1 MLKKW
6 LLPVITFLF
15 FLFTFDVAAQQ
26 LTKIK
31 GVVLDANTKEP
42 LPFVNVSFKGANI
55 GTTTDFSGNF
65 YLETQWATG
74 ELQASFIGYKTII
87 KKVLIGKSQTINFY
101 LSDEAVLMQEFVV
114 KADNKKYRNKENP
127 AVELI
132 RKVIEHKNDNRIE
145 SLNYYEYDKYEKI
158 EIDLNNITEDF
169 LNKGWLKNKFQIV
182 LEHIDTSEIN
192 GKPFLPIF
200 LRETA
205 SKMYYRKNPKAL
217 KEYQSGTK
225 MTGFEGYLDDDG
237 MSFIMDKLYQDIN
250 IYDNNINLLSN
261 QFTSPISVV
270 GPTIYQ
276 YFILDT
282 TVINGYECINLAFTP
297 RNKGG
302 FAFVGSMYILNDN
315 TFAVIKMEMGIADQ
329 INLNFVKDMKIDQEF
344 TLYND
349 SIWMISKDKIIIDY
363 NLTKKGRGF
372 FGKKEIKYSNFLLD
386 IEQDKDIYSPVEKI
400 IKEDDLKNRTDSF
413 WVVARIDSLTAK
425 EQGVYTMIDSVQ
437 RIPAFKRTMDIAFLL
452 MTGWHS
458 IGKIEIGPIN
468 TFYSFN
474 EVEGF
479 RLRGGFR
486 TTANF
491 HKKLM
496 FDTYVAYGFKDKEY
510 KYFGGITYSFNDN
523 FLSNPQHRIIASYQH
538 ETVFP
543 GQNLQFLN
551 DDNFLLSFRRGVADK
566 MLFFDSYTLDYVKE
580 HHSGFSYNLIY
591 ENRKERPIGNM
602 FFQNSIDSTVF
613 FDAIQ
618 TDNISLNLRYAPNE
632 QFYQGKNFRLPLYNK
647 YPIFQLNHRQGISGL
662 TNGTI
667 NYGRTS
673 ANIFKRFYLSIFGFL
688 DTETEAGKV
697 WGQVPFPLLS
707 LPQANQSFFLQEAS
721 FNLMNFMEFMSD
733 EYISFKATYNLNGFL
748 FNRIPLFSRLKLRE
762 IISFKALYG
771 RLTDLNNPA
780 IHPELFKFP
789 TYIDG
794 SPSTF
799 AFNNSIPYVELSAGV
814 SNIFKIFRIDIVQRV
829 NYLDNPGV
837 PTLFGVKGL
846 GFRAKGKID
855 F

>member
-1 MLKKW
+1 
-6 LLPVITFLF
+6 
-15 FLFTFDVAAQQ
+15 
-26 LTKIK
+26 
-31 GVVLDANTKEP
+31 
-42 LPFVNVSFKGANI
+42 
-55 GTTTDFSGNF
+55 
-65 YLETQWATG
+65 
-74 ELQASFIGYKTII
+74 
-87 KKVLIGKSQTINFY
+87 
-101 LSDEAVLMQEFVV
+101 
-114 KADNKKYRNKENP
+114 
-127 AVELI
+127 
-132 RKVIEHKNDNRIE
+132 HKNDNRIE

-297 RNKGG
+297 RNKGS

-543 GQNLQFLN
+543 GQN
-551 DDNFLLSFRRGVADK
+551 
-566 MLFFDSYTLDYVKE
+566 
-580 HHSGFSYNLIY
+580 
-591 ENRKERPIGNM
+591 
-602 FFQNSIDSTVF
+602 
-613 FDAIQ
+613 
-618 TDNISLNLRYAPNE
+618 
-632 QFYQGKNFRLPLYNK
+632 
-647 YPIFQLNHRQGISGL
+647 
-662 TNGTI
+662 
-667 NYGRTS
+667 
-673 ANIFKRFYLSIFGFL
+673 
-688 DTETEAGKV
+688 
-697 WGQVPFPLLS
+697 
-707 LPQANQSFFLQEAS
+707 
-721 FNLMNFMEFMSD
+721 
-733 EYISFKATYNLNGFL
+733 
-748 FNRIPLFSRLKLRE
+748 
-762 IISFKALYG
+762 
-771 RLTDLNNPA
+771 
-780 IHPELFKFP
+780 
-789 TYIDG
+789 
-794 SPSTF
+794 
-799 AFNNSIPYVELSAGV
+799 
-814 SNIFKIFRIDIVQRV
+814 
-829 NYLDNPGV
+829 
-837 PTLFGVKGL
+837 
-846 GFRAKGKID
+846 
-855 F
+855 